1 MLVVGG
7 YTSDRLT
14 GTWGFLILVVLVDE
28 YPMKLGKVSFMMV
41 LYIFMKIP
49 KSSPGFFYLEIQ
61 YYWLVM

>member
-49 KSSPGFFYLEIQ
+49 KSSPGLF
-61 YYWLVM
+61 